1 MKRLKC
7 CTMLFFHTF
16 LFCWYDQMGFSSI
29 HPLVCMWLAPL
40 PDPWLITNGTKRNHW
55 RKEHTNIP
63 YQSSTAWQG
72 TVLKTRE
79 VNCKVCLS
87 ILTFKFFQRGL
98 IFLPYKTW
106 PCLCIIQPA
115 FKEWLVTVSPF
126 LQAFIGL
133 LKILSCYAED
143 TYYSD
148 NQSYF
153 SVGILMDTG
162 RINRLVFKGCLG
174 NYNLVFVTSDH

>member
-1 MKRLKC
+1 MIKRYLCIQYEILWMNKLMS
-7 CTMLFFHTF
+7 CTKLCFHIF

-63 YQSSTAWQG
+63 YQSSPAWQG

-115 FKEWLVTVSPF
+115 FKEWLVTIPPSSRHS
-126 LQAFIGL
+126 LA
-133 LKILSCYAED
+133 S
-143 TYYSD
+143 
-148 NQSYF
+148 
-153 SVGILMDTG
+153 
-162 RINRLVFKGCLG
+162 
-174 NYNLVFVTSDH
+174 